1 MGYSSK
7 RNRSKAGLSSSVCWV
22 GSLDG
27 KSICCRPTGGLALKS
42 GRSSTNASLVGITS
56 LRCGS
61 RQSTWSP
68 YLVSVASIGGVS
80 IATPS
85 VSNRVCRVVYDELAG
100 RGDLFR
106 GLDEG
111 LAQSVGVVINVTEG
125 HLVSTLTRL

>member
-1 MGYSSK
+1 M
-7 RNRSKAGLSSSVCWV
+7 
-22 GSLDG
+22 
-27 KSICCRPTGGLALKS
+27 
-42 GRSSTNASLVGITS
+42 
-56 LRCGS
+56 
-61 RQSTWSP
+61 
-68 YLVSVASIGGVS
+68 SVASIDGVS

-125 HLVSTLTRL
+125 HLVSTLTRLRSINCQERTLSGQFANITGVLWRTRLNCR